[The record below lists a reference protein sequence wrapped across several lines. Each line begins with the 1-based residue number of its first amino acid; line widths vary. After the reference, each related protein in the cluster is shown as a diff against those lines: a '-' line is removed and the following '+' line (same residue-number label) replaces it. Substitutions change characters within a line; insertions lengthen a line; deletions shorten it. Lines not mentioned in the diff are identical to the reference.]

1 MKYAKKVIIADPLES
16 ALDRAIERVTKQK
29 VSDTRKLAL
38 YQDILCRFQ
47 KQKAASSAPQS
58 LQDVTTK
65 QLEILER
72 LSQIL
77 NKVEPSATPV
87 KPRLPTPPSKHFSLI
102 PKPVTSSKRE
112 LPATPEKTKRRVTLT
127 SSPLPADADLETLF
141 RSGGTPGLARFH
153 RKIENLAERVE
164 TRSKKNSEK

>member
-16 ALDRAIERVTKQK
+16 ALDQAIERVKKQK

-87 KPRLPTPPSKHFSLI
+87 KPRLPTPPSKRVSLI
-102 PKPVTSSKRE
+102 PKPVTSSK
-112 LPATPEKTKRRVTLT
+112 LPAKPEKTKRRVTLT

-141 RSGGTPGLARFH
+141 RSGSTPGLARFH

-164 TRSKKNSEK
+164 TRSKKKSEK